1 MDLCTISSS
10 NDGQVACGALAFRLD
25 GRPSIVAVVKATFR
39 LAEGRAAEVIAPD
52 ALVVKDRHLGEDGAK
67 SVLVAS
73 DLLPFKPRCDV
84 TLVGHACAPRGQAVS
99 ARAVRLLVARL
110 GAAAPGAAAGWRTLL
125 DKTVVLLGEPS
136 ASGPVPFERARV
148 CHEIARGG
156 AGIDD
161 NPVGREAPLLI
172 DPLDEARP
180 AGMGPVPP
188 FWPVRRKRRGA
199 FDAAILKEAAP
210 DLPAGFPWDFFQSA
224 PADQQIEPLA
234 GDEVVQLDGLFADR
248 FRVTTRLPSA
258 RAAAMLYRLGANG
271 QVAELPLSL
280 VADTLA
286 IDTDRGT
293 LSVTWRGRASLL
305 HLDDLPVLHLAA
317 GLSVAGSAIAWPA
330 AALVAARIASGER
343 APLSAAP
350 SRLAG
355 HTVALPDDA
364 AERGPEGV
372 TPFSAPASVR
382 APASLGAPPAP
393 AMVSV
398 VAAAAPAPARVPVAT
413 AAVSSSPSEPAS
425 SPWGGVRTPARTI
438 GERMAVLAPPPAA
451 PPPPSEPVWI
461 DVDEDTADGE
471 EPPEALA
478 KAPPAAVAK
487 VLRRA
492 GATDTEVAAILAAL

>member
-1 MDLCTISSS
+1 MDLCAISSS

-161 NPVGREAPLLI
+161 NPVGRELPLLI

-199 FDAAILKEAAP
+199 FDAAILKEPAP

-258 RAAAMLYRLGANG
+258 RASAVLYRLGANG

-305 HLDDLPVLHLAA
+305 HLDDVPVLHLAA

-343 APLSAAP
+343 SPVTATP

-355 HTVALPDDA
+355 HTVALPDEAD
-364 AERGPEGV
+364 RGPASV
-372 TPFSAPASVR
+372 TPFSSPASVR
-382 APASLGAPPAP
+382 SPASAAVSPAP
-393 AMVSV
+393 AMVPV
-398 VAAAAPAPARVPVAT
+398 APASVPAMVPVAT
-413 AAVSSSPSEPAS
+413 SAVSSSPSDPAS
-425 SPWGGVRTPARTI
+425 SPWGGVRPPARTI
-438 GERMAVLAPPPAA
+438 GERMAVLAPAPAA

-461 DVDEDTADGE
+461 DADEDTADGE
-471 EPPEALA
+471 EPAEALA

-492 GATDTEVAAILAAL
+492 GATDAEVLAILAAL